1 MLVATASTVG
11 SLTSARF
18 STPTSRARPRMLK
31 QSARFAVRSTSIVTS
46 LSSRR
51 SSRTSIPSVVPSGSS
66 RMPSDST
73 SIPSSEK
80 EQSMP
85 CDGTPRSFA
94 FLIWSHQEVLRQL
107 LLLLQLGQ
115 ERQLRCTTYDVNSS
129 SSPIS
134 IFVTCSFCLR
144 LGADRTQPLYLL

>member
-11 SLTSARF
+11 SVTSARF

-46 LSSRR
+46 LSSR

-94 FLIWSHQEVLRQL
+94 FLILKSPGSTAPTVATATVRPRRQL
-107 LLLLQLGQ
+107 DAPHTMSKSSLLPSAS
-115 ERQLRCTTYDVNSS
+115 TA
-129 SSPIS
+129 PIS
-134 IFVTCSFCLR
+134 IFVTCSLSASGC
-144 LGADRTQPLYLL
+144 